1 MRSREECRKG
11 GGRRNETHD
20 TTKFYIL
27 NGRGDKNGEEYLW
40 KFWKLYVYMY
50 MRRRD
55 IFESL
60 ILRIVVL
67 TRDDRSKNKF
77 LTFDSTALQHADS
90 RPLGL

>member
-1 MRSREECRKG
+1 MRSREEYRKG

-27 NGRGDKNGEEYLW
+27 NGEEYLW
-40 KFWKLYVYMY
+40 KFWKLYVHMY

-60 ILRIVVL
+60 ILGIVVL